1 MENEIQQNTPPV
13 QPFPQTPPIVP
24 QFTNLSKIL
33 LFVILGLIIVAG
45 SVFVGIKISKSQ
57 TSIQQP
63 IAVQSTIIPTQT
75 IGNPTT
81 APVTPSPA
89 TNPVTKWKIYTNET
103 YGFSVEYPDIVIVD
117 EIIQNGMLSVFFR
130 LKKLDNAEPV
140 CNGTSLTLNVN
151 TEGMCGSLAF
161 KGTTSKIN
169 ESKYFLDKVSTTRYD
184 DYFQDKHVETRLDT
198 VTQGKNNFQIDYII
212 TPEDYSQLN
221 ENHKLFNQ
229 MLSTFKF
236 IK

>member
-1 MENEIQQNTPPV
+1 MDNQIQPNIPPL
-13 QPFPQTPPIVP
+13 QPQTQILVPPS
-24 QFTNLSKIL
+24 TNWLKIL
-33 LFVILGLIIVAG
+33 LLAILGLIVVAG
-45 SVFVGIKISKSQ
+45 SVFVGIQIGKNQ
-57 TSIQQP
+57 TPNQQP
-63 IAVQSTIIPTQT
+63 IVVQPTIIPTQT
-75 IGNPTT
+75 VGNPTT
-81 APVTPSPA
+81 APVIPSPA

-103 YGFSVEYPDIVIVD
+103 YGFSIDYPDLIIID
-117 EIIQNGMLSVFFR
+117 EKNQNGTLSVFFR
-130 LKKLDNAEPV
+130 LKKLDNAELV
-140 CNGTSLTLNVN
+140 CNGTHLILNVN

-169 ESKYFLDKVSTTRYD
+169 KSIYFLDKVSTTRYD
-184 DYFQDKHVETRLDT
+184 DYFQDKHVETRLDA

-221 ENHKLFNQ
+221 ENHQLFNQ